1 MPINLDFTD
10 VKPPE
15 PLPEGNVILKVVDCQ
30 VKPGKKDREHLV
42 IHVRYELEQPTE
54 FAGRKIRDWISLHPD
69 AIWSAKTWVA
79 ALLRIDEE
87 DVTEFSLN
95 EEAIVGELIGATLV
109 EGDEYRGRKPM
120 NIATYFNPDEYDL

>member
-1 MPINLDFTD
+1 MINLDFSD

-15 PLPEGNVILKVVDCQ
+15 PLPEGNVILKIVDCQ
-30 VKPGKKDREHLV
+30 IKPGKKDKENLV
-42 IHVRYELEQPTE
+42 IHVRYELVEPSE

-87 DVTEFSLN
+87 DVTTFELN
-95 EEAIVGELIGATLV
+95 PEGVVGELVGATLV
-109 EGDEYRGRKPM
+109 HGDEYKGRVQT
-120 NIATYFNPDEYDL
+120 NVATYFDPTEYDL